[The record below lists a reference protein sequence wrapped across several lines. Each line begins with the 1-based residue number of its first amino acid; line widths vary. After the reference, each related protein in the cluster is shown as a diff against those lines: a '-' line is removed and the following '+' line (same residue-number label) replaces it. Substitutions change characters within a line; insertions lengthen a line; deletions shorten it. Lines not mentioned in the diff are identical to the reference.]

1 MKKQWSSYL
10 ACCLIMLIHTGL
22 NSVATAAMP
31 SLRAYYNTGLTEIV
45 LGASVCCVSAF
56 IAVFFAD
63 RVIQRLRPKRTLL
76 LGSLCGTVFCL
87 ILSLSKNL
95 WSFYV
100 GCFFAGLLVAWG
112 TYATCNVYIRK
123 MDRSKWG
130 ILTSAMITVGLVGSA
145 SFQVLTGILLK
156 NGTVPVCYSVM
167 AGISVLAILI
177 NLVAV
182 EDVEAENPKQ
192 AASGLP
198 ATGLGRLL
206 KDPVFVLLGLVVL
219 LGPAYIAIFSSL
231 FTSILQAK
239 GMDPAQSA
247 VFLSAYTFLGGLMA
261 LVTGKIFDRFPM
273 KTYVLILY
281 GAYFA
286 GGIAALLWDSTGL
299 FVLLLFMI
307 LAYAVS
313 MPISSLYNLMSGPL
327 FGDMA
332 LSANTK
338 LMSIA
343 YFGSTVIL
351 PAFSNL
357 YQTHGFRTLWIIMLL
372 MGAFCMVLVL
382 SAIRMEEKK
391 DRSLHAVIKKGKDQ

>member
-1 MKKQWSSYL
+1 MKKQWSSYI

-31 SLRAYYNTGLTEIV
+31 SLKMYYNTGLTEIV

-56 IAVFFAD
+56 VAVFFAD
-63 RVIQRLRPKRTLL
+63 RVIRQLRPKKTLL

-87 ILSLSKNL
+87 ILSVSRSL

-112 TYATCNVYIRK
+112 TYATCNVYIRN
-123 MDRSKWG
+123 MDRSRWG
-130 ILTSAMITVGLVGSA
+130 LLTSAMITVGLVGSA
-145 SFQVLTGILLK
+145 SFQILTGILLK
-156 NGTVPVCYSVM
+156 NSTVPICYGVM

-182 EDVEAENPKQ
+182 EDVEAESPKRTD
-192 AASGLP
+192 SGQP
-198 ATGLGRLL
+198 SAGLAKLL

-219 LGPAYIAIFSSL
+219 LGPAYITIFSSL

-247 VFLSAYTFLGGLMA
+247 ALLSAYTFLGGLMA
-261 LVTGKIFDRFPM
+261 LVTGKIFDRFSM

-286 GGIAALLWDSTGL
+286 GGVVALFWDSAGG

-351 PAFSNL
+351 PAFSGL
-357 YQTHGFRTLWIIMLL
+357 YQTRGFRTLWLIMLL
-372 MGAFCMVLVL
+372 MGVFCMALVL
-382 SAIRMEEKK
+382 SAIRIWEGK
-391 DRSLHAVIKKGKDQ
+391 RGPYAVIKKGKDE